1 MNICAHLWEALL
13 CQKVPCVPCVLW
25 DEHRSLVGALET
37 SAPPTEWLRQELKVA
52 AWYGQDA
59 HTSYFLLFY
68 FFTLLLL
75 KALWQRGMGKMP
87 IPPTFYFFT
96 FKSFGAAWYGQ
107 DAHTSY
113 FLLFYL

>member
-1 MNICAHLWEALL
+1 M
-13 CQKVPCVPCVLW
+13 
-25 DEHRSLVGALET
+25 
-37 SAPPTEWLRQELKVA
+37 A

-68 FFTLLLL
+68 FFTLLPL

-96 FKSFGAAWYGQ
+96 FLPF
-107 DAHTSY
+107 Y
-113 FLLFYL
+113 F